1 MNAKTKIHPLKPY
14 IMNTM
19 QDADEV
25 CEIIDNPREYD
36 NLGSMV
42 CYHRRYNLG
51 DKQEYLP
58 GHYKPN
64 SGDFWG
70 WGEMRS
76 YFDKVH
82 DLAVCLPVYMYE
94 HSGIAVSTKPFS
106 CPWDSGRIGFIFVS
120 KDKLRKEYGV
130 KRVTASL
137 VDKATRILEAEV
149 EEYNQY
155 LNQ

>member
-1 MNAKTKIHPLKPY
+1 MYDIRDE
-14 IMNTM
+14 M
-19 QDADEV
+19 Q
-25 CEIIDNPREYD
+25 EILDNPREND

-51 DKQEYLP
+51 DKDEYLP

-70 WGEMRS
+70 WHGMEA
-76 YFDKVH
+76 YFDRVH
-82 DLAVCLPVYMYE
+82 DLAVCLPIYMYD
-94 HSGIAVSTKPFS
+94 HSGIAVSTKPFY

-120 KDKLRKEYGV
+120 KAKLRKEYEV
-130 KRVTASL
+130 EEITESIVA
-137 VDKATRILEAEV
+137 KAIRILEAEV

>member
-1 MNAKTKIHPLKPY
+1 MNQIQHETEEFLW
-14 IMNTM
+14 
-19 QDADEV
+19 
-25 CEIIDNPREYD
+25 NPREDD

-42 CYHRRYNLG
+42 CYHGRYDLG
-51 DKQEYLP
+51 DKNPYLP

-64 SGDFWG
+64 TKDFSG
-70 WGEMRS
+70 WGHMRE
-76 YFDKVH
+76 YLNKVH

-94 HSGIAVSTKPFS
+94 HGGIAVSTKPFS

-120 KDKLRKEYGV
+120 KEKLRKKYRV

-137 VDKATRILEAEV
+137 VAKAVRILEAEV

>member
-1 MNAKTKIHPLKPY
+1 MYDI
-14 IMNTM
+14 
-19 QDADEV
+19 QD
-25 CEIIDNPREYD
+25 EIQETLDNPREYD

-51 DKQEYLP
+51 DKNEYLP

-70 WGEMRS
+70 WTDLGK
-76 YFDKVH
+76 YFHEVH
-82 DLAVCLPVYMYE
+82 DLAVCLPIYMYD
-94 HSGIAVSTKPFS
+94 HSGISLSTKPFS
-106 CPWDSGRIGFIFVS
+106 CPWDSGQVGFIFVS
-120 KDKLRKEYGV
+120 KEKLRKEYGV

-137 VDKATRILEAEV
+137 VSKAERILIAEV

>member
-1 MNAKTKIHPLKPY
+1 MYDI
-14 IMNTM
+14 
-19 QDADEV
+19 QD
-25 CEIIDNPREYD
+25 EIQETLDNPREND

-42 CYHRRYNLG
+42 CYRRGYNLG
-51 DKQEYLP
+51 DKNEYLP

-70 WGEMRS
+70 WTDLGK
-76 YFDKVH
+76 YFHEVH
-82 DLAVCLPVYMYE
+82 DLAVCLPIYMYE

-120 KDKLRKEYGV
+120 KEKLRKEYGV

-137 VDKATRILEAEV
+137 VAKATSILEEEV